1 MKLDRLLEI
10 TILLMNRENVTA
22 GELAERFGVSVRTVY
37 RDVET
42 LSLAGIPV
50 AMSRGRGG
58 GISLMKDFTLSRS
71 IVTGEERD
79 SILLSLQAFQAT
91 RYPDGDRALE
101 KLSGLFR
108 RDPSQWV
115 RIDFSPWESGPG
127 SEEKL
132 RLIRQ
137 AILEYRVVRMDYVN
151 SGNRRSSREIEPLLL
166 FYKAHSW
173 YLSAW
178 CRERRGFRTFRF
190 SRIRRLSLTGERFQ
204 PRPEPQSVPGWTGE
218 FHGESLRLVAQF
230 RQQAASRL
238 YDDFDER
245 LLTENADGTITLRV
259 DFWEDEWVYGYLLSF
274 GENVRVLEPPRLRA
288 LLRERIRAMQKN
300 YEEPDKVDIQL
311 SASLGYTHSQEEDP
325 PKKRKDGDVM
335 MENGMKFCQSCAMPL
350 TSDEVKGTEKDG
362 SRSEDYCAYC
372 YKDGAFLGDCTMEE
386 MIESCIEPC
395 LKEHVYPDAET
406 ARQEMRKFFPMLKR
420 WQKA

>member
-10 TILLMNRENVTA
+10 TILLMNRESVTA

-151 SGNRRSSREIEPLLL
+151 SGNRRSSREIEP
-166 FYKAHSW
+166 
-173 YLSAW
+173 
-178 CRERRGFRTFRF
+178 
-190 SRIRRLSLTGERFQ
+190 
-204 PRPEPQSVPGWTGE
+204 
-218 FHGESLRLVAQF
+218 
-230 RQQAASRL
+230 
-238 YDDFDER
+238 
-245 LLTENADGTITLRV
+245 
-259 DFWEDEWVYGYLLSF
+259 
-274 GENVRVLEPPRLRA
+274 
-288 LLRERIRAMQKN
+288 
-300 YEEPDKVDIQL
+300 
-311 SASLGYTHSQEEDP
+311 
-325 PKKRKDGDVM
+325 
-335 MENGMKFCQSCAMPL
+335 
-350 TSDEVKGTEKDG
+350 
-362 SRSEDYCAYC
+362 
-372 YKDGAFLGDCTMEE
+372 
-386 MIESCIEPC
+386 
-395 LKEHVYPDAET
+395 
-406 ARQEMRKFFPMLKR
+406 
-420 WQKA
+420 